1 MKIDVT
7 GGEASSIP
15 TNWPA
20 AVTFPRC
27 AQIADQRSG
36 RWHTTDGARGKAAM
50 AFFSEN
56 LHGHPQSEGC
66 DDLCNIVTQV
76 VATSGRTILV
86 AGLKNL
92 SGLIEIISFIAYC
105 RALQ

>member
-15 TNWPA
+15 TKWPA

-36 RWHTTDGARGKAAM
+36 RWHTTDGADRLEARPPWHFLVKIYTDIL
-50 AFFSEN
+50 S
-56 LHGHPQSEGC
+56 PR
-66 DDLCNIVTQV
+66 D
-76 VATSGRTILV
+76 ATP
-86 AGLKNL
+86 
-92 SGLIEIISFIAYC
+92 
-105 RALQ
+105 